1 MRDCLKKEEANALI
15 TAEEDHNELETPTRV
30 NLLQFLN
37 AI

>member
-1 MRDCLKKEEANALI
+1 MRDCPKKEAANALI
-15 TAEEDHNELETPTRV
+15 TAEEDRNELETPTRV